1 MGSIRLVD
9 FLEPSMLY
17 IPDCYGRRWALFIG
31 GVFYCIGG
39 ALQAGSVHMAMLLV
53 ARFLSGCGIGS
64 LVTLT
69 PLYQSDVSPT
79 NIRGFLVGMHGVMLC
94 TGYSIASWTGVG
106 FYFLEGT
113 NKQWRGPLAIQV
125 VFPLLLCLG
134 VFFLPESPRWLL
146 VQDDGERAYH
156 EFKRIHL
163 SGGNDIDAQS
173 IENEFILLRAQVA
186 QEVKEC
192 LIGFLT
198 FFAGQGTATLVI
210 NNYGPMLYSNLGFN
224 SVQQL
229 LIQSGWITVCP
240 FANFVNSL
248 IVDRFGRVRLLI
260 FGLAGSIVAL
270 IGECIAVDVFQRT
283 GSRGAASGAVFFLF
297 LHIALFGLSY
307 DATSYIYGSEI
318 FPNPLRAR
326 GLGISITGLFVSTLI
341 FLQSAPTAFTNIS
354 WRYYIV
360 FIAFSTVALVIMW
373 LFFPETNGKSLKDIA
388 EVFSDN
394 IVSEDDKLENIH
406 RRFKESHYKEETLVN
421 QIDPEKSTSVHRA

>member
-186 QEVKEC
+186 QEVKD
-192 LIGFLT
+192 
-198 FFAGQGTATLVI
+198 
-210 NNYGPMLYSNLGFN
+210 
-224 SVQQL
+224 VQQL

-421 QIDPEKSTSVHRA
+421 QIDPEKSTSVHCA

>member
-9 FLEPSMLY
+9 FLEPSVLY

-186 QEVKEC
+186 QEVKESVPLSHFWTQESLRKRC

-198 FFAGQGTATLVI
+198 FFAGQGTTTLVI

-248 IVDRFGRVRLLI
+248 IVDRFGRVRLLSKRTLGSLQFQI
-260 FGLAGSIVAL
+260 LTVVLVFGLAGSIVAL
-270 IGECIAVDVFQRT
+270 IGECITVDVFQRT

-318 FPNPLRAR
+318 FPSPLRAR
-326 GLGISITGLFVSTLI
+326 GPGISITGLFVSTLI
-341 FLQSAPTAFTNIS
+341 FLQSARTTFTNI
-354 WRYYIV
+354 
-360 FIAFSTVALVIMW
+360 
-373 LFFPETNGKSLKDIA
+373 N
-388 EVFSDN
+388 
-394 IVSEDDKLENIH
+394 
-406 RRFKESHYKEETLVN
+406 
-421 QIDPEKSTSVHRA
+421 

>member
-1 MGSIRLVD
+1 
-9 FLEPSMLY
+9 
-17 IPDCYGRRWALFIG
+17 
-31 GVFYCIGG
+31 
-39 ALQAGSVHMAMLLV
+39 MAMLLV

-69 PLYQSDVSPT
+69 PLYQSEVSPT

-94 TGYSIASWTGVG
+94 TGYSIASWTGMG

-163 SGGNDIDAQS
+163 SGSNDIDAQS

-186 QEVKEC
+186 QEIKESVPLSHFWTQKSLRKRC

-210 NNYGPMLYSNLGFN
+210 NRFN
-224 SVQQL
+224 RVQQL
-229 LIQSGWITVCP
+229 LIQSGWISVCP

-270 IGECIAVDVFQRT
+270 IGECITVDVFQRT

-354 WRYYIV
+354 WRYYII

-373 LFFPETNGKSLKDIA
+373 FFFPETNGKSLEDIA
-388 EVFSDN
+388 EVFVDN
-394 IVSEDDKLENIH
+394 IILEDDKPENIH
-406 RRFKESHYKEETLVN
+406 RRFKESHYKEETLVD
-421 QIDPEKSTSVHRA
+421 QIDAEKSTSVHCA